1 MSGIIYVGF
10 DKTLTIPKKY
20 NTEIFGKEEPTPDCF
35 EISISKKRIKL
46 DLSGEYPN
54 NEIYNEDSDDEKP
67 TYLTFWI
74 NYEIVIPAYYME
86 LIAAKESDAYEVKIG
101 TSTNDTGGEYRMI
114 KLIKQK

>member
-10 DKTLTIPKKY
+10 DRTLTIPKKY
-20 NTEIFGKEEPTPDCF
+20 NIEIFGKEEPTPDCF
-35 EISISKKRIKL
+35 EISIGKKRIKL

-54 NEIYNEDSDDEKP
+54 NEIYNEDSDDERP

-86 LIAAKESDAYEVKIG
+86 LIDAKEGDAYEVKIG
-101 TSTNDTGGEYRMI
+101 TSTNDTGGKYRMI